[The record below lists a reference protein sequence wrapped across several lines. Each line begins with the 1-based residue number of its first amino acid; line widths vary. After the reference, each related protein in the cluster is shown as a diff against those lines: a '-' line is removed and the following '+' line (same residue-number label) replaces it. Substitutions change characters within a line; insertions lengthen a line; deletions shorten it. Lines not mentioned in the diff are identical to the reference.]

1 MYRYLLAFFVV
12 HAVTFTSAFGQTQ
25 ALTPSQLKKIK
36 AATVFVKV
44 NFDDFGCT
52 GSGFVV
58 HATKDSGLIITNE
71 HVISQPVDDRTGR
84 VISWAKPKI
93 EIVFNSGVK
102 DSEWSVFAEV
112 LYRNK
117 EDDLAILKVKATK
130 PIPEPLSIGGADE
143 FPETTPVHVCGFPFG
158 EGLANGDKNPE
169 ISIGGATVSSNRTDD
184 KGEMSAVQ
192 LNGALNPG
200 NSGGPVVTQE
210 GKLVGVAVS
219 TVRGAGIGFAVPTI
233 KVRRALYDIHFLP
246 PVSSWVND
254 SPRKIHLAVKYA
266 DALGKMKKLT
276 VYIAPVTDAKKTV
289 DDISKLNKSRLI
301 LHKMNKEENFVEL
314 EFAVPEFPYF
324 WLQYVWTDADGKTNR
339 STPIKLSSEYEAF
352 QPRVESEPSPPEAP
366 KPIVDPGFK
375 GLRGPDGKEL
385 PPVAT
390 MICAIPQSQ
399 ISVEDLNENVQNYIG
414 LAMKVDILT
423 TGGGN
428 SYDDGPSLFGY
439 NRFKATP
446 SNLDFV
452 VDAEL
457 NSKMDAKQFAGQ
469 HVAVRLTGRVKQP
482 AHGVSWKLFEVDAI
496 GFIGLDGRVVATY
509 NRKAQNAPPKAI
521 PENQSPPQPIAKP
534 VLQELPIEQYP
545 MGSLQAQNLSYV
557 SFIQSPAQVINKNFA
572 FSVICYGTS
581 NATFLWE
588 GKEIRLK
595 RLEVKSPDTRA
606 PMSTIAFYV
615 KQETCDMLSVHL
627 SQQPYHHLP
636 CIFEFQPMSIDR
648 KHANEQIVECLVTT
662 IRFRDIYQPENRIAA
677 KVDWMDLGDSA
688 QKLLGIQPLKTV
700 SPASKATVKEE
711 SNVLNGIAIVC
722 VLAVVIGGL
731 VWANYKYGSPAAKAK
746 SKTQRRTSSRK
757 REEYED
763 DDDEEDTRPRK
774 SRRRD

>member
-1 MYRYLLAFFVV
+1 MYRYLFAILVV
-12 HAVTFTSAFGQTQ
+12 HAVTFTAAFGQTQ

-84 VISWAKPKI
+84 VTTWAKPKI
-93 EIVFNSGVK
+93 EIVFNSGSK
-102 DSEWSVFAEV
+102 DSEWSAFAEV
-112 LYRNK
+112 LYRNAA
-117 EDDLAILKVKATK
+117 DDLAVLKVKAIK

-184 KGEMSAVQ
+184 KGEMAAVQ

-200 NSGGPVVTQE
+200 NSGGPVVTHE

-219 TVRGAGIGFAVPTI
+219 TVRGAGIGFAVPTV

-266 DALGKMKKLT
+266 DVLGKMKKLT

-289 DDISKLNKSRLI
+289 DDISKLNKSRLVI
-301 LHKMNKEENFVEL
+301 HKMNKDESFVEL

-324 WLQYVWTDADGKTNR
+324 WLQYAWTDADGKTNR
-339 STPIKLSSEYEAF
+339 SAPLKMSSEYEAF
-352 QPRVESEPSPPEAP
+352 QPRVESEPSPPPESP
-366 KPIVDPGFK
+366 KPITDPGFK

-390 MICAIPQSQ
+390 MICAIPQGQ
-399 ISVEDLNENVQNYIG
+399 ISVEELNDNVQNHIG
-414 LAMKVDILT
+414 RALTVDILT

-446 SNLDFV
+446 GNLDFV

-457 NSKMDAKQFAGQ
+457 NAKMDAKQFAGK

-482 AHGVSWKLFEVDAI
+482 ARGVSWKLFEVDAI

-509 NRKAQNAPPKAI
+509 NRKGQNAPPKAI
-521 PENQSPPQPIAKP
+521 PENQTPPQP
-534 VLQELPIEQYP
+534 VLKELPIENYP
-545 MGSLQAQNLSYV
+545 MGSVGAQNESYL
-557 SFIQSPAQVINKNFA
+557 SFIRIPAQVINKNFA
-572 FSVICYGTS
+572 FSVVCYGTS
-581 NATFLWE
+581 HATFQWE
-588 GKEIRLK
+588 GKEIRLM
-595 RLEVKSPDTRA
+595 RLEVKAPDSLA
-606 PMSTIAFYV
+606 PMSNIAFYV
-615 KQETCDMLSVHL
+615 KPETCTMLSVHL
-627 SQQPYHHLP
+627 SQQPNHHLP
-636 CIFEFQPMSIDR
+636 CVFEFQPMRIDAKR
-648 KHANEQIVECLVTT
+648 ANEQVVECLVTT
-662 IRFRDIYQPENRIAA
+662 IRFRDIYKPENRIAA

-688 QKLLGIQPLKTV
+688 QKLLGIQPLKNSS
-700 SPASKATVKEE
+700 SPSIGTVKEE
-711 SNVLNGIAIVC
+711 SNVLSSVVVVC
-722 VLAVVIGGL
+722 VLAFVIGGL
-731 VWANYKYGSPAAKAK
+731 VWANYKYGSSAAKAK
-746 SKTQRRTSSRK
+746 SKAQRRTSSRN
-757 REEYED
+757 REEYEND
-763 DDDEEDTRPRK
+763 DDEDTRPRK